1 MVKHW
6 QSLIECFRRLS
17 NEIEHSPRDRSR
29 EPLSQAYRDTQE
41 LLSQAAP
48 QTLLSEVARVL
59 GSNVEFPLWAAT
71 GLLARLDRS
80 KHGQIS
86 ALDHMRKAFAE
97 FRQTAERIV
106 DLILKTDDP
115 SGTRAADMACFLG
128 AFAPPSDVALWQRLL
143 DWERQR
149 LAARNAA
156 FSQRSS
162 PEAQRLIREG
172 AIIWSHWYVKALCEL
187 DPPDRDARLEQLLE
201 DPQFEAEAA
210 AALIREHRA
219 WLDPEPTVNQRG
231 RGYADVSSARERL
244 AEAGRR
250 EPHPTIRSLRDRLSI
265 LLERDAAGDELSK
278 LRHRQLALAERLAT
292 ARHPSVT
299 PVVLEALKLADPKYG
314 RWTIV
319 RTVKC
324 LVLDGHI
331 VPADRAAA
339 LMDPIIDSWLAEKF
353 HDTNDAYLLM
363 EIPCLLLYTTSP
375 ETALPRLHRLLGEAS
390 IPRYLLRDFC
400 DAAGWSG
407 SPTAANLLVEL
418 GPERHT
424 EHEWIWAVSRLG
436 GVEAEDAFL
445 NLMLDPTPATAR
457 IDSWTASAPIAD
469 LARRSDRL
477 RQAMLA
483 TCAAGSRG
491 VRRLDLLAN
500 VLKELDSDD
509 AALAA
514 LGLIA
519 DANRPSVPPAVVR
532 LLEERFVQRE
542 QQSPGSLVFQLGPR
556 ARPAL
561 RAALFKLMKDDPDRH
576 RSALDLLVQLDRWR
590 DEYGKPLDEPRHPDI
605 RSGISWPPI

>member
-1 MVKHW
+1 MARY
-6 QSLIECFRRLS
+6 S
-17 NEIEHSPRDRSR
+17 SPNSR
-29 EPLSQAYRDTQE
+29 
-41 LLSQAAP
+41 
-48 QTLLSEVARVL
+48 
-59 GSNVEFPLWAAT
+59 
-71 GLLARLDRS
+71 
-80 KHGQIS
+80 
-86 ALDHMRKAFAE
+86 RKAFAP
-97 FRQTAERIV
+97 FRQTAEQIV
-106 DLILKTDDP
+106 DLVVEADDA
-115 SGTRAADMACFLG
+115 SGGRAADMACFLG
-128 AFAPPSDVALWQRLL
+128 AFAPPSDATLWQRLL
-143 DWERQR
+143 DREQKRLAERQ
-149 LAARNAA
+149 AA
-156 FSQRSS
+156 FSRRSN
-162 PEAQRLIREG
+162 PEAQRLIHEG
-172 AIIWSHWYVKALCEL
+172 ATIWSHWYVKALCEL

-231 RGYADVSSARERL
+231 RSYADVSGVRERL

-250 EPHPTIRSLRDRLSI
+250 EPHPTIRSLRDRLSA

-278 LRHRQLALAERLAT
+278 LRRRQLALAERLAT

-299 PVVLEALKLADPKYG
+299 PIVLEALKLADPKYG

-319 RTVKC
+319 HTVKC

-331 VPADRAAA
+331 VPADCAAA
-339 LMDPIIDSWLAEKF
+339 LMDAIINSWLADKF
-353 HDTNDAYLLM
+353 RNTNDAYLLM

-375 ETALPRLHRLLGEAS
+375 ETAVPRLHRLLREAS

-407 SPTAANLLVEL
+407 SPTAAKLLVEL
-418 GPERHT
+418 GPERYT

-477 RQAMLA
+477 RHAMFA
-483 TCAAGSRG
+483 ACAAGSLG
-491 VRRLDLLAN
+491 VRRPDLLAN
-500 VLKELDSDD
+500 VLKELDSDE

-542 QQSPGSLVFQLGPR
+542 QQSPGSLVFQLAPR

-561 RAALFKLMKDDPDRH
+561 RAALFKLMKEDPDRH